1 MALITICKVNKLAVN
16 PDDISSIRLEQAFG
30 HDTVLHVHMCNG
42 DRHAVKQSQHDNVH
56 ATHRELMLAT
66 TKVINLTLGGDT
78 NQLTSEQIAELQ
90 KTIGKPLPPTNR

>member
-30 HDTVLHVHMCNG
+30 HDTVLHVHMRNG
-42 DRHAVKQSQHDNVH
+42 DRHAVKQSQHDSVH

-66 TKVINLTLGGDT
+66 TKVLNLTVGCDT
-78 NQLTSEQIAELQ
+78 NELAEQIAELQ

>member
-30 HDTVLHVHMCNG
+30 HDTVLHVHMRNG

-56 ATHRELMLAT
+56 ATHRELMLASV
-66 TKVINLTLGGDT
+66 KVINLTLGEGD
-78 NQLTSEQIAELQ
+78 LAELAE
-90 KTIGKPLPPTNR
+90 KLKMAFPKAPTNR